1 MVGRSTG
8 ESVLS
13 RYERDPNGRLI
24 VDVDAD
30 RIEDLYSDFDRR
42 APYIRRDLEPE
53 LVDYITGSVREVGPA
68 DVIIRFNLGELPTAE
83 ALSRIE
89 KSVHRYFLYLAEVE
103 RNEVGKMLRRSAVL
117 LALGLVILSLSVWLN
132 QHLGEQRGVVENV
145 FAEGLTVAAWVSL
158 WEALAVFL
166 LDWFPRR
173 GNIVLFE
180 KIATAPIAFAGQRQP
195 SFIATNSK

>member
-1 MVGRSTG
+1 MTERSTG
-8 ESVLS
+8 HDVLS
-13 RYERDPNGRLI
+13 RYERDADGRFI

-53 LVDYITGSVREVGPA
+53 LVDYITGSVREVGGA
-68 DVIIRFNLGELPTAE
+68 DVVIRFTLSELPPSE

-89 KSVHRYFLYLAEVE
+89 HSVHRYFLYLAEVE
-103 RNEVGKMLRRSAVL
+103 RAEIRKMLRRSSVL
-117 LALGLVILSLSVWLN
+117 LALGLVILSASVWLN
-132 QHLGEQRGVVENV
+132 QVLGEERSVVANV

-173 GNIVLFE
+173 SDIALFE
-180 KIATAPIAFAGQRQP
+180 RIAAAPVAFADLRQP
-195 SFIATNSK
+195 AG